1 MRIRIHDI
9 YRRQTLYKSSIM
21 LRPLL
26 SGATISALAIVG
38 GLGISAHADNCAV
51 LTNSIQAQSSISS
64 VNLVTHTDSTAQTLE
79 QAVYQQISQYRA
91 SQNLPALAISDS
103 LTQQA
108 RQHSQDMATGKMPFS
123 HQGFDQRVKE
133 IAKSVPY
140 RGAAENIAYNMGYED
155 PATQAVEGWLKSP
168 GHLKNIQGTYGLTGI
183 GVSRNV
189 KGEIYFTQIFI
200 RR

>member
-1 MRIRIHDI
+1 M
-9 YRRQTLYKSSIM
+9 YKSSIM

-26 SGATISALAIVG
+26 TRATIATLAIVG
-38 GLGISAHADNCAV
+38 GLSLSAHADNRAN
-51 LTNSIQAQSSISS
+51 LTSSIPAQPSIAS
-64 VNLVTHTDSTAQTLE
+64 VSLAARTDSTTQALE
-79 QAVYQQISQYRA
+79 QAVYRQINQYRA
-91 SQNLPALAISDS
+91 RKGLSALTIADS

-108 RQHSQDMATGKMPFS
+108 RLHSQDMATGKMPFS

-155 PATQAVEGWLKSP
+155 PASQAVEGWLKSP
-168 GHLKNIQGTYGLTGI
+168 GHLKNIQETYGLTGI
-183 GVSRNV
+183 GVSRNA

>member
-1 MRIRIHDI
+1 
-9 YRRQTLYKSSIM
+9 M
-21 LRPLL
+21 LRSFS
-26 SGATISALAIVG
+26 SGATISVLAILG
-38 GLGISAHADNCAV
+38 SLGIYARAASCAK
-51 LTNSIQAQSSISS
+51 LPNLIPAQSSTGSIDLA
-64 VNLVTHTDSTAQTLE
+64 VRTDLTTQALE
-79 QAVYQQISQYRA
+79 QAVYRQINQYRA
-91 SQNLPALAISDS
+91 SQKLPALAIADS

-155 PATQAVEGWLKSP
+155 PTTQAVDGWLKSP
-168 GHLKNIQGTYGLTGI
+168 GHLKNIKGAYGLTGI
-183 GVSRNV
+183 GVSRNA

>member
-1 MRIRIHDI
+1 
-9 YRRQTLYKSSIM
+9 M
-21 LRPLL
+21 LRPFL
-26 SGATISALAIVG
+26 SEATIAALATIG
-38 GLGISAHADNCAV
+38 SLGISAHADNCAS
-51 LTNSIQAQSSISS
+51 LTNSIPAHSILIPTPSSIASG
-64 VNLVTHTDSTAQTLE
+64 NLAARTDSTTQALE
-79 QAVYQQISQYRA
+79 QSVYQQINRYRA
-91 SQNLPALAISDS
+91 SHKLPALAIEAS
-103 LTQQA
+103 LTRQA

-168 GHLKNIQGTYGLTGI
+168 GHLKNIQGAYGLTGI
-183 GVSRNV
+183 GVSRNA
-189 KGEIYFTQIFI
+189 KGEIYYTQIFI